1 MNHLTARII
10 RADQGKTINSALE
23 DVQLKLTGI
32 DTDGSY
38 TLGLVTTQVGGSIPP
53 HLHHREDEL
62 LILLIG
68 ELQCLTSEGWQVAG
82 PGDVVFFP
90 SGVMHA
96 YRNIGRVPAKHWVIA
111 NPAGVEAF
119 YQQLAPL
126 LNPSPSLN
134 SLSSVSRDFG
144 IEFMGALEEK

>member
-1 MNHLTARII
+1 MNHLHARII
-10 RADQGKTINSALE
+10 RAHQGQTINSHLE

-62 LILLIG
+62 LILLQG
-68 ELQCLTSEGWQVAG
+68 ELECLTSAGWQTAH

-96 YRNIGRVPAKHWVIA
+96 YRNVSTTPSKHWVIA

-126 LNPSPSLN
+126 LNPIPSL
-134 SLSSVSRDFG
+134 SHLSTLSRDYG
-144 IEFMGALEEK
+144 IEFMGALEDQ

>member
-1 MNHLTARII
+1 MNHLNARII
-10 RADQGKTINSALE
+10 RADQGKTINGALE

-62 LILLIG
+62 LILLYG
-68 ELQCLTSEGWQVAG
+68 ELECLTSEGWQTAH

-96 YRNIGRVPAKHWVIA
+96 YRNTGTVAAKHWVIA

-134 SLSSVSRDFG
+134 HISTLSRNYG
-144 IEFMGALEEK
+144 IEFMGVLEDK